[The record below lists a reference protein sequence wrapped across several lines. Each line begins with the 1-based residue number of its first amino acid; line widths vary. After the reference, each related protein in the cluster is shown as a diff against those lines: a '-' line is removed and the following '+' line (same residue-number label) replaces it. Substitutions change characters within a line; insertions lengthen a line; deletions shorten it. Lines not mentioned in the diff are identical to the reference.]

1 MGYHVSTQDGIS
13 VIELSGD
20 FWGGEETR
28 KIADAFRQLVE
39 GGNGRIIVDLGKT
52 GYLNSTALGVLVS
65 LHTSVSRLGGKLA
78 LANISKKIH
87 NVFLITKLAFVF
99 DTYDTV
105 PEASESLKK
114 WTPPP
119 APPAPPASGGN

>member
-1 MGYHVSTQDGIS
+1 VGYHISTVEGIS
-13 VIELSGD
+13 VVELSGD

-28 KIADAFRQLVE
+28 KIADAFKALVE
-39 GGNGRIIVDLGKT
+39 GGNGRIVVDLGKT

-65 LHTSVSRLGGKLA
+65 LHTTVSRAGGTLC

-99 DTYDTV
+99 DTYATV
-105 PEASESLKK
+105 AEAVEALKGWK
-114 WTPPP
+114 
-119 APPAPPASGGN
+119 APQGGGI

>member
-1 MGYHVSTQDGIS
+1 MGYHLSTVDGIS
-13 VIELSGD
+13 VVELSGD
-20 FWGGEETR
+20 FWGGDETR
-28 KIADAFRQLVE
+28 KISDAFKSLVE
-39 GGNGRIIVDLGKT
+39 GGNGRIVVDLGKT

-65 LHTSVSRLGGKLA
+65 LHTTVSRMGGKLA

-99 DTYDTV
+99 DTYGNV
-105 PEASESLKK
+105 SEAVDSLKK

-119 APPAPPASGGN
+119 AGGI

>member
-1 MGYHVSTQDGIS
+1 MGYHITTVDGIA
-13 VIELSGD
+13 VVELSGD

-28 KIADAFRQLVE
+28 KIADAFKDMVE
-39 GGNGRIIVDLGKT
+39 GGSGRIVVDLGKT

-65 LHTSVSRLGGKLA
+65 LHTTVNRLGGKLT

-99 DTYDTV
+99 DTYSTV
-105 PEASESLKK
+105 NEAVEALKNWKAPE
-114 WTPPP
+114 
-119 APPAPPASGGN
+119 GGGI